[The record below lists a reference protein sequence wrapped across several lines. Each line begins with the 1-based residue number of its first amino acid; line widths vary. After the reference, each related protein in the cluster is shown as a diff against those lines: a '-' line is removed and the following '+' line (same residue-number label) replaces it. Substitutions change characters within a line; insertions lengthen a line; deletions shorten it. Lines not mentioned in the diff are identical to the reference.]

1 MAKSRAEQLQQ
12 EYLDR
17 LVVKPKVD
25 VSAEFK
31 GISNHFWMYL
41 KPNRMYP
48 IPFKVVLPM
57 NEINQIKF
65 GSNTY
70 SFTK

>member
-17 LVVKPKVD
+17 LVAKPKVY

-31 GISNHFWMYL
+31 GTSNHFWMYCR
-41 KPNRMYP
+41 PNRMYP
-48 IPFKVVLPM
+48 IPFKASLPM
-57 NEINQIKF
+57 NEINQIKY

-70 SFTK
+70 SFAK